1 MEHEM
6 NDYLTPKEKKAL
18 AMREARYTFK
28 KMGEIF
34 GVSTTGASRYYQRA
48 RRKQEKW
55 AKGNNG
61 LSLPSLFLS
70 QLQGITNEIKEL
82 KNG

>member
-1 MEHEM
+1 MEHEI
-6 NDYLTPKEKKAL
+6 NDCLTPKEKKAL
-18 AMREARYTFK
+18 AMREARYTLK

-55 AKGNNG
+55 IEHNEG
-61 LSLPSLFLS
+61 LPLPSFFLY
-70 QLQGITNEIKEL
+70 QLKWITNEIKEL
-82 KNG
+82 KND